1 MPSSLDLT
9 GRSPERRGNWQNSSD
24 EVISPLQPNL
34 KRRGH
39 GNWLQPCLL
48 TANCSRRT
56 DVCIPEGLHPSQTTC
71 CPRGTGAAP
80 QLPFS
85 LTACGPAR
93 GDLPLFSN
101 IWPLS
106 VLPCSCPCSLCSP
119 SPYLPQPCSKMRFQR
134 HLLHAVFLD
143 LQCDVEQSLLWTS
156 ESPNLSFC
164 PPLLGTS
171 FILPP
176 RWLSLL
182 LKWTLS
188 EDRGRVTDC
197 TLYPQGYRSW
207 CASTAGG
214 REARAKMEAIASRSR
229 GPRCPRFGPNI
240 SLPGEPHWDGGVK
253 R

>member
-1 MPSSLDLT
+1 M
-9 GRSPERRGNWQNSSD
+9 
-24 EVISPLQPNL
+24 
-34 KRRGH
+34 
-39 GNWLQPCLL
+39 LQPCLL

-56 DVCIPEGLHPSQTTC
+56 DICIPEGLHPSQATW
-71 CPRGTGAAP
+71 CPGGTGAAP

-85 LTACGPAR
+85 LTACGPAP

-119 SPYLPQPCSKMRFQR
+119 SPYLPQPCSKMRFQS

-176 RWLSLL
+176 RWFSLL
-182 LKWTLS
+182 LKWKLS
-188 EDRGRVTDC
+188 ELRGHVTDS
-197 TLYPQGYRSW
+197 TLYPQG
-207 CASTAGG
+207 STQELVCYQCRWKGG
-214 REARAKMEAIASRSR
+214 KGKDGRHRLTEPWTHVSMFWPQYLLTRRTPLGWGYKKISPGTSLVIQWLRLCSQCRE
-229 GPRCPRFGPNI
+229 PRVNPWLGN
-240 SLPGEPHWDGGVK
+240 
-253 R
+253 

>member
-1 MPSSLDLT
+1 M
-9 GRSPERRGNWQNSSD
+9 
-24 EVISPLQPNL
+24 
-34 KRRGH
+34 
-39 GNWLQPCLL
+39 
-48 TANCSRRT
+48 SRRHRR
-56 DVCIPEGLHPSQTTC
+56 C
-71 CPRGTGAAP
+71 P

-156 ESPNLSFC
+156 ESPNLSFS

-188 EDRGRVTDC
+188 EDRGRVTDS
-197 TLYPQGYRSW
+197 TLYPQG
-207 CASTAGG
+207 STGAGVPPLLVEG
-214 REARAKMEAIASRSR
+214 RQGQRWKPSPHGAMDPGVHVLPQYLLTRRTPLGWGYKKISPGSSLVVQWLRFCSQCRE
-229 GPRCPRFGPNI
+229 PRVNPWLGN
-240 SLPGEPHWDGGVK
+240 
-253 R
+253 